1 MIIDDHGK
9 YDLFARTMI
18 SDISLYTKPV
28 DEGFFFTIVDE
39 GYLGTSWTVDW
50 ESGNKKSIKI
60 QHLCPNV
67 KLFQYV
73 VKDIHT
79 CRVQL
84 PFHCHLFRLAG

>member
-1 MIIDDHGK
+1 MIIDDRDK

-18 SDISLYTKPV
+18 SDISLYTKP
-28 DEGFFFTIVDE
+28 VDE

-73 VKDIHT
+73 VKGIHT
-79 CRVQL
+79 C
-84 PFHCHLFRLAG
+84 

>member
-1 MIIDDHGK
+1 MIIDDRDK

-18 SDISLYTKPV
+18 SDISLYTKP
-28 DEGFFFTIVDE
+28 VDE